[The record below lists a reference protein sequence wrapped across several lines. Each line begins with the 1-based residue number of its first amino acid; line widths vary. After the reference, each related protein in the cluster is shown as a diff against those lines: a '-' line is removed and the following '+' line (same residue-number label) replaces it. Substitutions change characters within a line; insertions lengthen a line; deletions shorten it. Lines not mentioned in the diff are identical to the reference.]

1 MYMKNLIA
9 NFRLRKRIL
18 AIVDAFIIVIAGLIA
33 NFPLPLVA
41 NRIGRPTLFV
51 MFAMCVLCCFT
62 MLLLFGAYNKM
73 WRYLKSSDYRI
84 CIYGVVFGIC
94 LANLFLFLI
103 EKSFPWEF
111 IIIHTI
117 VACFGVCF
125 FRCIFKSAFIELVNT
140 GYKEA
145 KSIRTMIIGAGNACI
160 LLLNEIQNNKKDEE
174 KGINSSIA
182 KNYNPVCLID
192 DDRTKIG
199 TSINGVIVA
208 GSSRDI
214 PKIAKAERIEQII
227 FAIPSCPGKD
237 RQVILDLC
245 GKTGLPVKVLPFI
258 GSLLENDSGN
268 SDLMRQIR
276 DIKVEDL
283 LGRPPITF
291 NNKDIRVFI
300 EGKVCLVSGGGG
312 SIGSELVRQIA
323 KYHPKQ
329 IIIVDIYENN
339 AYEIQQELVMEYGS
353 SLNLVTLIA
362 SVRDYFRMNSIFT
375 KYSPDVVFHAA
386 AHKHVPLMENSPM
399 EAIKNN
405 VIGTFNMAS
414 LSLFHN
420 VKKFV
425 MISTDKAVNPT
436 NVMGASKRCC
446 EMIVQFLSQQKDSKT
461 EFVTTRFGN
470 VLGSNGSVIPL
481 FKKQIE
487 QGMPVT
493 VTHPDIIRYFMTIPE
508 AVSLVMEAASIAHG
522 GEIFVLDMGQ
532 PVKILTLAE
541 NLIRMYGKV
550 PNKDVEIRFTGLR
563 PGEKIKE
570 ELLMNEEGLKQTK
583 NKLIFIGKQIEIQP
597 DLLVNELWKLKCAAE
612 ENKDEIAI
620 QALHE
625 IVPTF
630 TTPEQ
635 FNKGILGDK
644 DSFVYAKKT

>member
-1 MYMKNLIA
+1 MKKLIA
-9 NFRLRKRIL
+9 NFRFRKRIL

-41 NRIGRPTLFV
+41 DRIGRPTLFV
-51 MFAMCVLCCFT
+51 MFSMCVLCCFT
-62 MLLLFGAYNKM
+62 MLLFFGAYNKM
-73 WRYLKSSDYRI
+73 WRYFKGADYRV
-84 CIYGVVFGIC
+84 CVYGVASGIC
-94 LANLFLFLI
+94 LANAFLYLI

-111 IIIHTI
+111 VILHLI
-117 VACFGVCF
+117 VATAGVCL
-125 FRCIFKSAFIELVNT
+125 FRYVFKSAFVELVNT
-140 GYKEA
+140 GYKEG
-145 KSIRTMIIGAGNACI
+145 KSIRTMIVGAGNACI
-160 LLLNEIQNNKKDEE
+160 LLINEIQNNKKDDKEGL
-174 KGINSSIA
+174 KSSVA
-182 KNYNPVCLID
+182 KNYNPICIID

-199 TSINGVIVA
+199 TFINGVVVA
-208 GSSRDI
+208 GSTKDI

-227 FAIPSCPGKD
+227 FAIPSCPTKD

-245 GKTGLPVKVLPFI
+245 GRTGLPVKVLPFI
-258 GSLLENDSGN
+258 GSLLESNNDSSN
-268 SDLMRQIR
+268 LIRQIR

-283 LGRPPITF
+283 LGRQPITF
-291 NNKDIRVFI
+291 NNKDVRNFI
-300 EGKVCLVSGGGG
+300 EGKICMVTGGGG

-323 KYHPKQ
+323 KYHPEQ

-339 AYEIQQELVMEYGS
+339 AYEIQQELVMEYGK

-375 KYSPDVVFHAA
+375 KYHPDVVFHAA

-446 EMIVQFLSQQKDSKT
+446 EMIVQFLSQQQDSKT

-487 QGMPVT
+487 QGKPVT

-532 PVKILTLAE
+532 PMKILTLAE

-550 PNKDVEIRFTGLR
+550 PYKDVEIRFTGLR

-570 ELLMNEEGLKQTK
+570 ELLMSEEGLKQTK

-597 DLLVNELWKLKCAAE
+597 DLFVNELWKLKCAAE

-635 FNKGILGDK
+635 FNKKIMGR
-644 DSFVYAKKT
+644 VE

>member
-1 MYMKNLIA
+1 MKKIMA

-41 NRIGRPTLFV
+41 DRIGRPTLFV
-51 MFAMCVLCCFT
+51 MFSMCVLCCFT
-62 MLLLFGAYNKM
+62 MLLFFGAYNKM
-73 WRYLKSSDYRI
+73 WRYFKGADYRV
-84 CIYGVVFGIC
+84 CVYGVVFGIC

-160 LLLNEIQNNKKDEE
+160 LLLNEIQNNKKDDE

-268 SDLMRQIR
+268 SDLMRRIR

-283 LGRPPITF
+283 LGRPPI
-291 NNKDIRVFI
+291 
-300 EGKVCLVSGGGG
+300 
-312 SIGSELVRQIA
+312 
-323 KYHPKQ
+323 
-329 IIIVDIYENN
+329 
-339 AYEIQQELVMEYGS
+339 
-353 SLNLVTLIA
+353 
-362 SVRDYFRMNSIFT
+362 
-375 KYSPDVVFHAA
+375 
-386 AHKHVPLMENSPM
+386 
-399 EAIKNN
+399 
-405 VIGTFNMAS
+405 TFNMAS

-446 EMIVQFLSQQKDSKT
+446 EMIVQFLSQQQDSKT

-487 QGMPVT
+487 QGKPVT

-532 PVKILTLAE
+532 PMKILTLAE

-597 DLLVNELWKLKCAAE
+597 DLFVNELWKLKCAAE

-635 FNKGILGDK
+635 FNKEILGDK

>member
-1 MYMKNLIA
+1 MKKIMA

-41 NRIGRPTLFV
+41 DRIGRPTLFV
-51 MFAMCVLCCFT
+51 MFSMCVLCCFT
-62 MLLLFGAYNKM
+62 MLLFFGAYNKM
-73 WRYLKSSDYRI
+73 WRYFKGADYRV
-84 CIYGVVFGIC
+84 CVYGVVFGIC

-160 LLLNEIQNNKKDEE
+160 LLLNEIQNNKKDDE

-268 SDLMRQIR
+268 SDLMRRIR

-300 EGKVCLVSGGGG
+300 EGKVCLVSGVGG
-312 SIGSELVRQIA
+312 IDR
-323 KYHPKQ
+323 
-329 IIIVDIYENN
+329 IV
-339 AYEIQQELVMEYGS
+339 
-353 SLNLVTLIA
+353 
-362 SVRDYFRMNSIFT
+362 
-375 KYSPDVVFHAA
+375 
-386 AHKHVPLMENSPM
+386 
-399 EAIKNN
+399 
-405 VIGTFNMAS
+405 
-414 LSLFHN
+414 
-420 VKKFV
+420 
-425 MISTDKAVNPT
+425 
-436 NVMGASKRCC
+436 
-446 EMIVQFLSQQKDSKT
+446 
-461 EFVTTRFGN
+461 
-470 VLGSNGSVIPL
+470 
-481 FKKQIE
+481 
-487 QGMPVT
+487 
-493 VTHPDIIRYFMTIPE
+493 
-508 AVSLVMEAASIAHG
+508 
-522 GEIFVLDMGQ
+522 
-532 PVKILTLAE
+532 
-541 NLIRMYGKV
+541 
-550 PNKDVEIRFTGLR
+550 GL
-563 PGEKIKE
+563 
-570 ELLMNEEGLKQTK
+570 
-583 NKLIFIGKQIEIQP
+583 
-597 DLLVNELWKLKCAAE
+597 
-612 ENKDEIAI
+612 
-620 QALHE
+620 
-625 IVPTF
+625 
-630 TTPEQ
+630 
-635 FNKGILGDK
+635 
-644 DSFVYAKKT
+644 